1 MALLQ
6 SVGGEVE
13 RVGRTAT
20 RAGEPCQ
27 RNIVQIDRAQ
37 SRRPRP
43 GNVGCGL
50 QDIELCSQTGGE
62 ICLRNLKRF
71 IGRLHTFRCRF
82 EHGLALLKIE
92 KCAPHFRGDGAP
104 RGFERRHCRFA
115 ARAGGLHSAFGR
127 ETVEKM
133 PGRIYPDQITV
144 IEFLSDKRIAL
155 VVNFVPRKNL
165 NMWTKLTAV
174 DQILSIFN
182 FDVDLARF
190 DFGAVRIGAAE
201 TFVQVGMEGCVLQ
214 LSRDFETRLVRI

>member
-1 MALLQ
+1 
-6 SVGGEVE
+6 
-13 RVGRTAT
+13 
-20 RAGEPCQ
+20 
-27 RNIVQIDRAQ
+27 
-37 SRRPRP
+37 
-43 GNVGCGL
+43 
-50 QDIELCSQTGGE
+50 
-62 ICLRNLKRF
+62 
-71 IGRLHTFRCRF
+71 
-82 EHGLALLKIE
+82 
-92 KCAPHFRGDGAP
+92 
-104 RGFERRHCRFA
+104 
-115 ARAGGLHSAFGR
+115 
-127 ETVEKM
+127 M

-165 NMWTKLTAV
+165 NMWTKLTSV